1 MWKLNLTV
9 VTIAVFVA
17 QFTDNVRG
25 GLVGDCIAIE
35 FVSTGCNQCLAMDTA
50 TQQALAEGWVVRRV
64 NVQQEPHLAQRWRI
78 HTTPTTLLIR
88 GTREIDRILGPVDYM
103 ELSRRMVAASSPDKL
118 KSGPD
123 MKSSP
128 ATAAL
133 ASNNR
138 SFPSPVSEVALASQG
153 VTAPRTNKPSEP
165 PKFVRNQAIEPI
177 NPPAIAPQPIN
188 HSGTASFQDPNAVQ
202 KAQHLVPVRPN
213 GTSTNDNLTNGNLTN
228 GNLTNGIGSRG
239 IANAASATVRIRID
253 DPRFESV
260 GTGTI
265 IDSYQGEALV
275 LTCGHLFR
283 DLPPNARITV
293 EMFPGVNERAL
304 GREEKFEAQVI
315 DFQASE
321 LDIGLLS
328 FHPGREVARVP
339 LIAQQEN
346 LREGEP
352 VFSIGCDNGQSPSRR
367 DSRVT
372 KLNRYMG
379 APNVEVAGAPVQGR
393 SGGGLFNAK
402 GELIGICYAADNELD
417 EGLYS
422 APAVVYHQLS
432 KLGLQR
438 LYIGSTLDTI
448 AAAPMADANPSPV
461 IPASNNMTVIVRD
474 AQGRE
479 QQIQIPSPS
488 PKLLQALAEESSSL
502 VR

>member
-9 VTIAVFVA
+9 VTLAIFIA
-17 QFTDNVRG
+17 QFSGHARG
-25 GLVGDCIAIE
+25 GLVGDCVAIE
-35 FVSTGCNQCLAMDTA
+35 FVTTGCDQCRAMDA
-50 TQQALAEGWVVRRV
+50 TTQHALADGWVVRRV
-64 NVQQEPHLAQRWRI
+64 NVQQEPHVAQRWRI
-78 HTTPTTLLIR
+78 HTTPTTLLVR

-103 ELSRRMVAASSPDKL
+103 ELSRRMVAASNPDKL
-118 KSGPD
+118 KNNPNTTAIAPSLGPANTPRVPT
-123 MKSSP
+123 S
-128 ATAAL
+128 AAEL
-133 ASNNR
+133 APTPRNSYG
-138 SFPSPVSEVALASQG
+138 FP
-153 VTAPRTNKPSEP
+153 TTKPSEP

-177 NPPAIAPQPIN
+177 TQQPIN
-188 HSGTASFQDPNAVQ
+188 PQPALGSLNTSFQDPSPVQ
-202 KAQHLVPVRPN
+202 KAQHLVPVHPN
-213 GTSTNDNLTNGNLTN
+213 GSSANSTAANNTN
-228 GNLTNGIGSRG
+228 TNGIS
-239 IANAASATVRIRID
+239 NAARATVRIRVD
-253 DPRFESV
+253 DPRYESV

-293 EMFPGVNERAL
+293 EMFPGPNERIP

-315 DFQASE
+315 DFQAAD

-328 FHPGREVARVP
+328 FHPGRDVARVP
-339 LIAQQEN
+339 LIAQRES

-352 VFSIGCDNGQSPSRR
+352 VFSIGCDNGQPPSRR
-367 DSRVT
+367 DSKIT

-422 APAVVYHQLS
+422 APMVVYHQLS

-438 LYIGSTLDTI
+438 LYSGPTLDAI
-448 AAAPMADANPSPV
+448 AIAPTAEASPSLAETSPSPV
-461 IPASNNMTVIVRD
+461 IPASNNMTVILRD
-474 AQGRE
+474 PQGRQ
-479 QQIQIPSPS
+479 QQIQIQSPS
-488 PKLLQALAEESSSL
+488 PKLLQALAEESSSM

>member
-9 VTIAVFVA
+9 VTFAVFVA

-138 SFPSPVSEVALASQG
+138 SIPSPVSEVALASQS

-177 NPPAIAPQPIN
+177 NPPAIALQPIN

-213 GTSTNDNLTNGNLTN
+213 GTSTN

-321 LDIGLLS
+321 LDIGLIS

>member
-9 VTIAVFVA
+9 VTFAVFVA
-17 QFTDNVRG
+17 QFTDDVRG

-35 FVSTGCNQCLAMDTA
+35 FVSAGCNQCRAMDTA

-64 NVQQEPHLAQRWRI
+64 NVQQEPHLTQRWRI

-118 KSGPD
+118 KSSPD
-123 MKSSP
+123 
-128 ATAAL
+128 TAAL

-138 SFPSPVSEVALASQG
+138 SIPTTVSEVALASHNA
-153 VTAPRTNKPSEP
+153 TAPRTNKPSEP
-165 PKFVRNQAIEPI
+165 PKFARNQAIEPI
-177 NPPAIAPQPIN
+177 HPPSIAPQPATS
-188 HSGTASFQDPNAVQ
+188 SGNDPFQDPSPVQ
-202 KAQHLVPVRPN
+202 KAQHLAPVRPN
-213 GTSTNDNLTNGNLTN
+213 NTSTIDNPTSASVTGTS
-228 GNLTNGIGSRG
+228 G
-239 IANAASATVRIRID
+239 IANAASATVRIRVD

-293 EMFPGVNERAL
+293 EMFPGPNERVPE
-304 GREEKFEAQVI
+304 REEKFEAQVI

-339 LIAQQEN
+339 LIAQREN
-346 LREGEP
+346 LREGEL

-367 DSRVT
+367 DSRIT

-422 APAVVYHQLS
+422 APTVVYHQLS

-438 LYIGSTLDTI
+438 LYSGSTLETI
-448 AAAPMADANPSPV
+448 AAVPTAAPKASEV
-461 IPASNNMTVIVRD
+461 VPASNNMTVIVRD

-488 PKLLQALAEESSSL
+488 PRLLQALAEERSSL

>member
-9 VTIAVFVA
+9 VTFAVFVA

-138 SFPSPVSEVALASQG
+138 SIPSPVSEVALASQS

-177 NPPAIAPQPIN
+177 NPPAIALQPIN

-213 GTSTNDNLTNGNLTN
+213 GTSTN

-321 LDIGLLS
+321 LDIGLIS

-367 DSRVT
+367 DSRIT

>member
-1 MWKLNLTV
+1 
-9 VTIAVFVA
+9 
-17 QFTDNVRG
+17 
-25 GLVGDCIAIE
+25 
-35 FVSTGCNQCLAMDTA
+35 
-50 TQQALAEGWVVRRV
+50 
-64 NVQQEPHLAQRWRI
+64 
-78 HTTPTTLLIR
+78 
-88 GTREIDRILGPVDYM
+88 
-103 ELSRRMVAASSPDKL
+103 
-118 KSGPD
+118 
-123 MKSSP
+123 
-128 ATAAL
+128 
-133 ASNNR
+133 
-138 SFPSPVSEVALASQG
+138 
-153 VTAPRTNKPSEP
+153 
-165 PKFVRNQAIEPI
+165 
-177 NPPAIAPQPIN
+177 
-188 HSGTASFQDPNAVQ
+188 
-202 KAQHLVPVRPN
+202 
-213 GTSTNDNLTNGNLTN
+213 
-228 GNLTNGIGSRG
+228 
-239 IANAASATVRIRID
+239 
-253 DPRFESV
+253 
-260 GTGTI
+260 
-265 IDSYQGEALV
+265 
-275 LTCGHLFR
+275 
-283 DLPPNARITV
+283 
-293 EMFPGVNERAL
+293 MFPGVNERAL

-321 LDIGLLS
+321 LDIGLIS

>member
-9 VTIAVFVA
+9 VTFAVFVA

-138 SFPSPVSEVALASQG
+138 SIPSPVSEVALASQS

-177 NPPAIAPQPIN
+177 NPPAIALQPIN

-213 GTSTNDNLTNGNLTN
+213 GTSTN

-293 EMFPGVNERAL
+293 EMFPGVNEKAL

-321 LDIGLLS
+321 LDIGLIS

>member
-1 MWKLNLTV
+1 MWKLSLTV
-9 VTIAVFVA
+9 VAFTLFVA
-17 QFTDNVRG
+17 QYTDDVHG

-35 FVSTGCNQCLAMDTA
+35 FVSAGCDQCRVMDTA
-50 TQQALAEGWVVRRV
+50 AQQALADGWVVRRV

-103 ELSRRMVAASSPDKL
+103 ELSRRMVAASNPDKL
-118 KSGPD
+118 KNGPNT
-123 MKSSP
+123 MAIAPSP
-128 ATAAL
+128 ARANTGPANTGS
-133 ASNNR
+133 ASR
-138 SFPSPVSEVALASQG
+138 P
-153 VTAPRTNKPSEP
+153 TKPSEP
-165 PKFVRNQAIEPI
+165 PKFVRNQTIEPI
-177 NPPAIAPQPIN
+177 TPQSITPQPAN
-188 HSGTASFQDPNAVQ
+188 SSGNPSFQDPSPIQ
-202 KAQHLVPVRPN
+202 QAQHLVPVHPN
-213 GTSTNDNLTNGNLTN
+213 GPSALSTASNDLGAD
-228 GNLTNGIGSRG
+228 GIS
-239 IANAASATVRIRID
+239 NAARATVRIRVD
-253 DPRFESV
+253 DPRYESV

-265 IDSYQGEALV
+265 IDSFQGEALV

-293 EMFPGVNERAL
+293 EMFPGLNERVP
-304 GREEKFEAQVI
+304 GREDKFEAQVI

-339 LIAQQEN
+339 LIAQRES

-352 VFSIGCDNGQSPSRR
+352 VFSIGCDNGQPPSRR
-367 DSRVT
+367 DSRIT

-379 APNVEVAGAPVQGR
+379 APNIEVAGAPVQGR

-422 APAVVYHQLS
+422 APTVVYHQLS

-438 LYIGSTLDTI
+438 LYSGSTINAL
-448 AAAPMADANPSPV
+448 AAAPIADSNTGPTVPTAVPA
-461 IPASNNMTVIVRD
+461 ASNNMTVIVRD
-474 AQGRE
+474 PQGRE
-479 QQIQIPSPS
+479 QQIQIPAPS
-488 PKLLQALAEESSSL
+488 PKLLQALAEESSKL

>member
-1 MWKLNLTV
+1 MWKLNLTFV
-9 VTIAVFVA
+9 ACAVFVA
-17 QFTDNVRG
+17 QFADDVRG

-35 FVSTGCNQCLAMDTA
+35 FVTAGCNQCRTMDTA
-50 TQQALAEGWVVRRV
+50 AQQALADGWVVRRV

-103 ELSRRMVAASSPDKL
+103 ELSRRMVAASNPDKL
-118 KSGPD
+118 KSGPNT
-123 MKSSP
+123 
-128 ATAAL
+128 TAIDPNL
-133 ASNNR
+133 ASANTYPAAR
-138 SFPSPVSEVALASQG
+138 
-153 VTAPRTNKPSEP
+153 TAKPSEP
-165 PKFVRNQAIEPI
+165 PKFITNQPIEPI
-177 NPPAIAPQPIN
+177 ASQQINNSGNTFAQNSNP
-188 HSGTASFQDPNAVQ
+188 VQ
-202 KAQHLVPVRPN
+202 QAQHLVPVRPN
-213 GTSTNDNLTNGNLTN
+213 GLSTLSTTANQSSID
-228 GNLTNGIGSRG
+228 GSS
-239 IANAASATVRIRID
+239 NAARATVRIRVD
-253 DPRFESV
+253 DPQYESV

-293 EMFPGVNERAL
+293 EMFSGLNERAP
-304 GREEKFEAQVI
+304 GTEEKFEAQVI

-339 LIAQQEN
+339 LIAQRES

-352 VFSIGCDNGQSPSRR
+352 VFSIGCDNGQPPSRR
-367 DSRVT
+367 DSRIT
-372 KLNRYMG
+372 KLNRYLG
-379 APNVEVAGAPVQGR
+379 APNVEVAGAPVHGR
-393 SGGGLFNAK
+393 SGGGLFNSM
-402 GELIGICYAADNELD
+402 GELIGICYAADKELD

-422 APAVVYHQLS
+422 APPVVYHQLS

-438 LYIGSTLDTI
+438 LYTGPKQDAI
-448 AAAPMADANPSPV
+448 ATVPAANANPSLV
-461 IPASNNMTVIVRD
+461 VPASNRTNPMTVIVLD
-474 AQGRE
+474 PQGRQ

-488 PKLLQALAEESSSL
+488 PKLLQALAEENTST

>member
-9 VTIAVFVA
+9 VAFATFVTHFSDDA
-17 QFTDNVRG
+17 RG

-35 FVSTGCNQCLAMDTA
+35 FVTAGCNQCRTMDTA
-50 TQQALAEGWVVRRV
+50 AQQALADGWVVRRV

-103 ELSRRMVAASSPDKL
+103 ELSRRMVAASNPDKL
-118 KSGPD
+118 KSGPNTMAID
-123 MKSSP
+123 PSLGSSVGS
-128 ATAAL
+128 ASTNSAAI
-133 ASNNR
+133 
-138 SFPSPVSEVALASQG
+138 
-153 VTAPRTNKPSEP
+153 TTKPSEP
-165 PKFVRNQAIEPI
+165 PKFVTSQPIEPI
-177 NPPAIAPQPIN
+177 ASQRTNISGNTFVQNPNP
-188 HSGTASFQDPNAVQ
+188 VQ
-202 KAQHLVPVRPN
+202 QAQHLVPVRPN
-213 GTSTNDNLTNGNLTN
+213 SLSTLSTAANQASID
-228 GNLTNGIGSRG
+228 GIS
-239 IANAASATVRIRID
+239 NAARATVRIRVD
-253 DPRFESV
+253 DPQYESV

-293 EMFPGVNERAL
+293 EMFSSLNEKAPGT
-304 GREEKFEAQVI
+304 EEKFEAQVI

-339 LIAQQEN
+339 LIAQRES

-352 VFSIGCDNGQSPSRR
+352 VFSIGCDNGQPPSRR
-367 DSRVT
+367 DSRIT

-393 SGGGLFNAK
+393 SGGGLFNTK

-422 APAVVYHQLS
+422 APPVVYHQLS

-438 LYIGSTLDTI
+438 LYTRPTQDAI
-448 AAAPMADANPSPV
+448 ATVPTVNATPGPV
-461 IPASNNMTVIVRD
+461 VPASNMTNPLTVIVLD
-474 AQGRE
+474 PQGRQ

-488 PKLLQALAEESSSL
+488 AKLLQALADEKSSA

>member
-9 VTIAVFVA
+9 VTFAVFVA

-138 SFPSPVSEVALASQG
+138 SIPSPVSEVALASQS

-202 KAQHLVPVRPN
+202 KAQHLVPVRPK
-213 GTSTNDNLTNGNLTN
+213 GTSTNDNLTN

-321 LDIGLLS
+321 LDIGLIS
-328 FHPGREVARVP
+328 FHPGREAARVP

-367 DSRVT
+367 DSRIT

-461 IPASNNMTVIVRD
+461 IPASNNMTVFVRD